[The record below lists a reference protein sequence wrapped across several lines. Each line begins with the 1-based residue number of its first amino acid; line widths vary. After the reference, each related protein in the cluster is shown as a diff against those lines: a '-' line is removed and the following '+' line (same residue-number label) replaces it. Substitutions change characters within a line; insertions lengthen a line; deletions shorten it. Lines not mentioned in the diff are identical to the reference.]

1 MLRVY
6 HSNRLDVLEALMEFI
21 VEQDR
26 LNDPFEPEM
35 VLVQSTGMA
44 QWLQMTLSKRFG
56 IAANIAFPLPAS
68 FIWDMFVRVLPDIPE
83 QSAFNK
89 QSMSWKLMTL
99 LPEMLEQEAF
109 APLHHYLADDSD
121 KRKLFQLASRV
132 ADLYDQ
138 YLVYRPEWLT
148 RWEADQR
155 VDGID
160 EAQQWQAPLWKA
172 LVEHTAALGQPLW
185 HRANLYQRFIQA
197 LENSE
202 QPPAGLPSR
211 VFICG
216 ISALPPVYLQ
226 ALQALGKHVDVYV
239 LFTNPCRYYWGDIKD
254 PAFLAKL
261 LARQRRHHRE
271 QRSLPL
277 FRDSQQAPSLFNAE
291 GEQDV
296 GNPMLASWGKL
307 GRDYIYLL
315 AGLER
320 YQELDAFV
328 DIEPD
333 NLLHNL
339 QYDILELQNSAIA
352 GRTAEEFARSDSKR
366 ELDPDDRSLSIH
378 VCHSPQREVEVLHDR
393 LLAMLEEDPSLSP
406 RDIIVMVSDID
417 SYSPFI
423 QAVFG
428 SASGERYVPWA
439 ISDRRA
445 RQSHPALQ
453 SFITLLSLPDSRFVS
468 EDVLALLDVPVLAAR
483 FNIDEE
489 GLRYLRQWVNESG
502 VRWGMDDDNV
512 REWDLPP
519 TGQHTWRFGLTRML
533 LGYAMESSE
542 GEWQSILPYD
552 ESSGLIAELVGHLA
566 SLLMRL
572 NQWRQ
577 RLAQERPLT
586 EWLPV
591 CREMLN
597 DFYLPDTDTE
607 AALTLIE
614 QQWQGIIDQ
623 GLESHY
629 GATVPLSLLRDELA
643 QRLDQE
649 RISQRFLAGP
659 VNICT
664 LMPMRSI
671 PFKVVCLLGMND
683 GIYPRALAP
692 LGFDLMSQKPVRG
705 DRSRR
710 DDDRYLFLEALMSAE
725 QKLYI
730 SYIGRSIQDNSE
742 RYPSVLVQE
751 LIDYI
756 GQSHCLQGDEAL
768 NCDQSERRVKAH
780 ITHQHSRMPF
790 DAANFIPGERQSY
803 AREWLKAASLEGEA
817 HGEFIRPLPPV
828 VFDTL
833 AFEQLQRFWSH
844 PVRAFFQMR
853 LQVNFRTEES
863 DIPETEPFTLEGL
876 TRYHLNQQLV
886 NTLVDEQDPG
896 LMYRRFRAGGELP
909 FGAFGEIAWDDQ
921 RQEMQALADRV
932 NSCRQ
937 PGKSLEIDLQC
948 DGVNI
953 TGWLPQVQSD
963 GLLRWRPSMQNVSQG
978 MQLWLEHL
986 VYCASGGTGESRLL
1000 LRKDGEWRF
1009 PPLPAE
1015 DAMKYLAEL
1024 VAGYREGLSQPLLFL
1039 PESGGA
1045 WLKACYDSENNVI
1058 LWDDET
1064 QQKAR
1069 SKFMQAWEGSMVVR
1083 GEGADVWYQ
1092 RLWRTL
1098 EPSSVEA
1105 IIAQAER
1112 YLEPVFRFH
1121 QSS

>member
-56 IAANIAFPLPAS
+56 IAANIEFPLPAS
-68 FIWDMFVRVLPDIPE
+68 FIWDMFVRVLPEIPE

-99 LPEMLEQEAF
+99 LPAMLEQEAF
-109 APLHHYLADDSD
+109 APLRHYLSDDSD
-121 KRKLFQLASRV
+121 KRKLFQLASRI

-148 RWEADQR
+148 RWEADER
-155 VDGID
+155 IEGID
-160 EAQQWQAPLWKA
+160 DAQNWQAPLWKA

-185 HRANLYQRFIQA
+185 HRANLYQRFISA
-197 LENSE
+197 LESSE
-202 QPPAGLPSR
+202 QKPVDLPSR

-271 QRSLPL
+271 QRDLPL
-277 FRDSQQAPSLFNAE
+277 FRDNIQAPTLFNAE

-296 GNPMLASWGKL
+296 GNPMLASWSKL

-352 GRTAEEFARSDSKR
+352 GRTAEEFSRSDSKR
-366 ELDPDDRSLSIH
+366 TLDPEDRSLSIH

-393 LLAMLEEDPSLSP
+393 LLAMLEDDPTLSP

-445 RQSHPALQ
+445 RQSHPALEA
-453 SFITLLSLPDSRFVS
+453 FITLLSLPDSRFVS

-533 LGYAMESSE
+533 LGYAMESSQ

-566 SLLMRL
+566 SLLMKL
-572 NQWRQ
+572 NQWRH
-577 RLAQERPLT
+577 RLSEERPLS

-597 DFYLPDTDTE
+597 DFFLPDTDTE
-607 AALTLIE
+607 AALTLVE

-623 GLESHY
+623 GVESHY
-629 GATVPLSLLRDELA
+629 GETVPLSLLRDELA

-710 DDDRYLFLEALMSAE
+710 DDDRYLFLEALMSAD

-751 LIDYI
+751 LVDYI
-756 GQSHCLQGDEAL
+756 GQSHCLRGDDEL
-768 NCDQSERRVKAH
+768 NCDESERRVKAH
-780 ITHQHSRMPF
+780 ISHLHSRMPF
-790 DAANFIPGERQSY
+790 DAVNFQPGETQSY
-803 AREWLKAASLEGEA
+803 AREWLNAASLEGEA
-817 HGEFIRPLPPV
+817 HSDFIQPLPPV
-828 VFDTL
+828 VIETL
-833 AFEQLQRFWSH
+833 PLEQLQRFWSH

-853 LQVNFRTEES
+853 LQVNFRIEDN

-876 TRYHLNQQLV
+876 TRYQLNQQLV
-886 NTLVDEQDPG
+886 NTLVEEQDAG

-909 FGAFGEIAWDDQ
+909 YGAFGEIAWDDQ

-932 NSCRQ
+932 NACRL

-986 VYCASGGTGESRLL
+986 VYCASGGIGESRLL

-1009 PPLPAE
+1009 PPLAADE
-1015 DAMKYLAEL
+1015 AMKYLAEL
-1024 VAGYREGLSQPLLFL
+1024 VAGYREGMSQPLLFL

-1045 WLKACYDSENNVI
+1045 WLKSCYDSENNVI
-1058 LWDDET
+1058 LWDEEA

-1069 SKFMQAWEGSMVVR
+1069 SKFMQAWEGNMVVR
-1083 GEGADVWYQ
+1083 GESADVWYQ

-1098 EPSSVEA
+1098 ESENVEA

-1112 YLEPVFRFH
+1112 YLQPVFRFH
-1121 QSS
+1121 QS